1 MIKLLKEEN
10 ITKSNGFRHKYN
22 LESNN
27 TSINN
32 FMASVRLII
41 PVIEKLGLRKKIA
54 FEIELKTR
62 ICFSVLHIFKEYD
75 DLFLETNIK

>member
-1 MIKLLKEEN
+1 MTKLLKEEN
-10 ITKSNGFRHKYN
+10 ITKSKGFRHKYN

-32 FMASVRLII
+32 FMASVRFII
-41 PVIEKLGLRKKIA
+41 SVIEKLGLKKIIS

-62 ICFSVLHIFKEYD
+62 SVSSTRI
-75 DLFLETNIK
+75 